1 VLVPIQVLN
10 ARAQEKY
17 GQFVAALN
25 FVQEQL
31 TELDKLIARMSE
43 RKLPPGTWRVSTP
56 EQLKAIYKT
65 ALADLEALQVQAKTY
80 ESELKSREWRV

>member
-1 VLVPIQVLN
+1 MPSQVLN

-25 FVQEQL
+25 FVREQL
-31 TELDKLIARMSE
+31 AELDKLITRMSE
-43 RKLPPGTWRVSTP
+43 RKLPPGTWRIATP
-56 EQLKAIYKT
+56 EQLKAMHKT
-65 ALADLEALQVQAKTY
+65 VVANLEALQVQAKKY

>member
-1 VLVPIQVLN
+1 MPSQVLN

-17 GQFVAALN
+17 GQFVSALN

-31 TELDKLIARMSE
+31 AELDKIIAKMSE
-43 RKLPPGTWRVSTP
+43 RRLPPGTWRIATP
-56 EQLKAIYKT
+56 EQLKAMYKT
-65 ALADLEALQVQAKTY
+65 SIADLEAIQVQAKKY

>member
-1 VLVPIQVLN
+1 MPIQVLN

-17 GQFVAALN
+17 GQFVAALD

-31 TELDKLIARMSE
+31 AELDKLITKMSE
-43 RKLPPGTWRVSTP
+43 RKLPPGTWRIATP
-56 EQLKAIYKT
+56 EQLKALYK
-65 ALADLEALQVQAKTY
+65 AAVADLETLQVQAKKY